1 LQNIEATAEALS
13 VPPTAVLAGLLTIV
27 GFSMSH
33 ATVKVDTSELCEPI
47 LLWISICMPTG
58 CAKSSLYNYLHGL
71 VNKARKK
78 STQDNGPLW
87 CLGDQSF
94 EKLGELMQENKWKI
108 LGLYDELP
116 TFLAQINVCRGRTL
130 AESQQVSIFLQLYG
144 GCEWIRRTGIY
155 RRYDKQPC
163 VHNWY
168 NLYISIS

>member
-1 LQNIEATAEALS
+1 MQNIEATAEALS

-33 ATVKVDTSELCEPI
+33 ATVKVDTSELCEPV